1 MVMRF
6 PLGENLNTTVFNDHA
21 KVAKDLAVTLCF
33 YKGKFQIKSAD
44 KLSDELCVLVMG
56 QQDTSNELFNLPAF
70 CFRSGSLVSYQT
82 AQNLT
87 RTKSIT
93 RHDHCG

>member
-1 MVMRF
+1 MRLL
-6 PLGENLNTTVFNDHA
+6 LGENLNTTVFNDHA
-21 KVAKDLAVTLCF
+21 KVAKDLTVTLCF

-44 KLSDELCVLVMG
+44 KLSDELCVLIMS
-56 QQDTSNELFNLPAF
+56 QQDTSNNELFNLPAF
-70 CFRSGSLVSYQT
+70 CFRSSSLVSYQA
-82 AQNLT
+82 AQDLT